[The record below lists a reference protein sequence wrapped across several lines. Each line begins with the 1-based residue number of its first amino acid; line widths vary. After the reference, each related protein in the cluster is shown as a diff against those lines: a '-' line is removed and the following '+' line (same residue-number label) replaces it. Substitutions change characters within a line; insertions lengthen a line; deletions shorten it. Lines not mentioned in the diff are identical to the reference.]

1 MARINQYIQDENVGF
16 SDKLL
21 GSDSSGETR
30 NFSLESISDFFKQ
43 TNAGGIVGQFVW
55 QYKTST
61 PSSGQMQAIFSSGTT
76 FANLTSIK
84 VSKYTKGD
92 TTNSKQ
98 NILSNFVG
106 KDILLVETSDQD
118 NHGIYNIS
126 NIAVINDGSGNPT
139 DNYTVSLLYQNKGNG
154 SLVADKHYAFVVFGG
169 GADKAQELTFTS
181 SSFATSGGSLLT
193 ETISGSAMPY
203 VVFNHNLNKKPS
215 ISVEQE
221 GSPGQ
226 IAMMPVKYINNNTV
240 RVYFTGT
247 TSGVIYAN

>member
-1 MARINQYIQDENVGF
+1 MSRINQYIQDENVSFG
-16 SDKLL
+16 DKLL
-21 GSDSSGETR
+21 GSDSGGATR
-30 NFSLESISDFFKQ
+30 NFSLESISDFFKES
-43 TNAGGIVGQFVW
+43 NAGGVVGQFVW

-61 PSSGQMQAIFSSGTT
+61 PSSGQMQAVFSSGST

-92 TTNSKQ
+92 ATNSKQ

-118 NHGIYNIS
+118 NHAIYNITS
-126 NIAVINDGSGNPT
+126 IDIINDGNGNPT
-139 DNYTVSLLYQNKGNG
+139 DNYTISLLYRNKGNG
-154 SLVADKHYAFVVFGG
+154 SLVANKHYAFVVFGG
-169 GADKAQELTFTS
+169 GSDKTEELTFTS
-181 SSFATSGGSLLT
+181 STFARSGGSLLT
-193 ETISGSAMPY
+193 ETISGSVMPY
-203 VVFNHNLNKKPS
+203 VIFNHNLNKKPS
-215 ISVEQE
+215 ITVEQE

-226 IAMMPVKYINNNTV
+226 VAMMPVKYINNNTV